1 MTNFDKATILIIKIA
16 LFMAFIDDEFHDS
29 EAKIIKKWINQRAKG
44 KVKTKAK
51 DAGYKFIE
59 RSVSYDTAF
68 RDSTKLVKSGKLNVE
83 DLCSKLCSIN
93 SEPGGI
99 EALELAVQIM
109 IADNEIRPS
118 EVKLIHQ
125 LAGLLDI
132 PWNEIMKITDRT
144 ILGMSKVPNKI
155 DIEGLLKIDPTV
167 SNKNADKRFQKEI
180 NKWNAATTSV
190 ETDLGRKIAQKMYDL
205 FSDAN
210 DKYA

>member
-16 LFMAFIDDEFHDS
+16 LYMASIDDEFHDS
-29 EAKIIKKWINQRAKG
+29 EAKIIKKWINEKVDIHAKNKNKRADLK
-44 KVKTKAK
+44 K
-51 DAGYKFIE
+51 
-59 RSVSYDTAF
+59 SYNAVL
-68 RDSTKLVKSGKLNVE
+68 SKSKILLKSNKIKIDE
-83 DLCSKLCSIN
+83 LCSDLSSLNIYG
-93 SEPGGI
+93 SAEI
-99 EALELAVQIM
+99 SAFELAVEIM
-109 IADNEIRPS
+109 TVDTKIHPKEAS
-118 EVKLIHQ
+118 LIHQ
-125 LAGLLDI
+125 LADLLKI
-132 PWNEIMKITDRT
+132 PNIEVMETIDRA